1 MRGNWYF
8 VPYSYKGELLMLK
21 KKFTKKVLI
30 PLAACM
36 AIASP
41 GFAQEPTT
49 PGEPSTNGNDTLN
62 SIVTYED
69 MQRILHNIEHS
80 SRSLGKVDVFTLDQ
94 YGKTEQNRSIYA
106 ATIGTGKT
114 KVWIQAQIHGDEK
127 LVTEAALQVLKNLS
141 SSQNADVETIL
152 KELTIYVIPMYNPD
166 GSVMNTRQ
174 TLVQETGKYVDLNR
188 DWKEKGGFEAKESLT
203 VYKYWVDVKPDY
215 AIDLHHQGFKTVYGT
230 NESTSFSLG
239 VSLAPD
245 GPTLPFIND
254 TYNRV
259 TKQMVTY
266 VYDELN
272 KYGYTHIDRYQV
284 GGGEQKYD
292 IDIKG
297 GVVSGMML
305 GLDHNNLNPEKH
317 SNPAIFFETKG
328 NSREGGLGQKS
339 NGYLTKQNY
348 QALKAILYG
357 IASGEVFD
365 VKEERWYEIPAYPI
379 AGYQTDTGIV
389 PKGN

>member
-1 MRGNWYF
+1 
-8 VPYSYKGELLMLK
+8 MLK
-21 KKFTKKVLI
+21 KKFTRKVLM
-30 PLAACM
+30 PLVACM

-41 GFAQEPTT
+41 AFAKGGTT
-49 PGEPSTNGNDTLN
+49 PGGPSTNGNDTIS

-69 MQRILHNIEHS
+69 MQKILHNIEHS
-80 SRSLGKVDVFTLDQ
+80 SHGLGKVDVFTLDE
-94 YGKTEQNRSIYA
+94 YGKTEQSRSIYA

-114 KVWIQAQIHGDEK
+114 KVWVQAQIHGDEK

-152 KELTIYVIPMYNPD
+152 NELTIYVIPMYNPD
-166 GSVMNTRQ
+166 GSIMNKRH

-188 DWKEKGGFEAKESLT
+188 DWKEEGGFEAKESLA

-230 NESTSFSLG
+230 NESTSLSLG

-245 GPTLPFIND
+245 GPTLPDIKGGA
-254 TYNRV
+254 YNTA
-259 TKQMVTY
+259 TKQMVSY
-266 VYDELN
+266 VYDKLN

-284 GGGEQKYD
+284 GGDEKYY

-305 GLDHNNLNPEKH
+305 GLNYQGLNPTHH

-328 NSREGGLGQKS
+328 NSREDGLGQKS

-348 QALKAILYG
+348 EALQAILYG
-357 IASGEVFD
+357 IASGDAFKVNED
-365 VKEERWYEIPAYPI
+365 HWYDIPAYPI
-379 AGYQTDTGIV
+379 AGYQTDTGIIKV
-389 PKGN
+389 DQN